1 MKLKSCILLH
11 WAISIFHLWEPLV
24 VFWKTMVRK
33 QYQNLKRFTHR
44 STLGWGG
51 YWEWEWEK
59 DLLCFHK
66 TAVPKPLFLW
76 PIQVSNASNGL
87 TGFTTLH
94 ILLKCTNTWESNRA
108 YLFVNMLH
116 VHLILHFCLI
126 FSAAGQKNMDST
138 GQQFHSHCMHIRN
151 KYLYRIICPSML
163 TRAIWYNNRV
173 VLISTA
179 QDFPRC
185 DSLIQ
190 VSRTG
195 ITQSLPM
202 YLFTS

>member
-1 MKLKSCILLH
+1 MKLKSCTLLH
-11 WAISIFHLWEPLV
+11 WPISIFHLWEPLV

-108 YLFVNMLH
+108 YLFEKKFTCAPNSAFL
-116 VHLILHFCLI
+116 FNI
-126 FSAAGQKNMDST
+126 FSRRTIEYGLHGAAIP
-138 GQQFHSHCMHIRN
+138 FP
-151 KYLYRIICPSML
+151 LY
-163 TRAIWYNNRV
+163 AHKK
-173 VLISTA
+173 
-179 QDFPRC
+179 
-185 DSLIQ
+185 
-190 VSRTG
+190 
-195 ITQSLPM
+195 
-202 YLFTS
+202 